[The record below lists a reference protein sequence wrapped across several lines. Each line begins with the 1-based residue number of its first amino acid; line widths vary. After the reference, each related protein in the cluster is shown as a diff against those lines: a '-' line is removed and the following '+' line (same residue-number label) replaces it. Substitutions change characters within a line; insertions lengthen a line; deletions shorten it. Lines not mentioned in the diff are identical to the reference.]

1 MKKNQESMSA
11 KYLDKAN
18 KFMEIGM
25 KQIKFQLKVLGT
37 DFVVL
42 RPKENSKWKNVFGGS
57 YSSDPTKETDY
68 DQFTTRLL
76 INLNEMRD
84 VWSRNKDTTEV
95 YSDNGDLQVGDE
107 VQYTRAGIT
116 YRFKII
122 QKSAYSETSVGLFV
136 YILSSM
142 IETLET

>member
-1 MKKNQESMSA
+1 
-11 KYLDKAN
+11 
-18 KFMEIGM
+18 
-25 KQIKFQLKVLGT
+25 
-37 DFVVL
+37 
-42 RPKENSKWKNVFGGS
+42 
-57 YSSDPTKETDY
+57 
-68 DQFTTRLL
+68 
-76 INLNEMRD
+76 MRD